1 MSNRKKKMREAV
13 PPRHSLTRDRRKSSN
28 SASKWRRSPL
38 KCEGVSVHGNPRTT
52 TKTGLAI
59 RSELDEG
66 SYPTGR
72 KISDEPMEALSIKR
86 DKFHGEW
93 NYSILTRR

>member
-1 MSNRKKKMREAV
+1 MFCHITENWRGRPLVSREV
-13 PPRHSLTRDRRKSSN
+13 VVNLIGH
-28 SASKWRRSPL
+28 
-38 KCEGVSVHGNPRTT
+38 TT
-52 TKTGLAI
+52 TQTGLEI

-72 KISDEPMEALSIKR
+72 KVSDEQREGLSIKR

-93 NYSILTRR
+93 NYSILPRQQIG

>member
-1 MSNRKKKMREAV
+1 VN
-13 PPRHSLTRDRRKSSN
+13 LI
-28 SASKWRRSPL
+28 
-38 KCEGVSVHGNPRTT
+38 GQTT

-72 KISDEPMEALSIKR
+72 KISDEQMEELSIKR
-86 DKFHGEW
+86 DKFHREW
-93 NYSILTRR
+93 NYSILPRQ